1 MAISEY
7 DRLQLEQRKIND
19 RLDQIASNRAK
30 ATYAKSELLKGSIS
44 RITSLSFEASLEIE
58 KKYTEI
64 YGENWRERLSS
75 KEVEQIEEII
85 AIEKRNAREEIEG
98 TTLRTKLGGRSRIKR
113 R

>member
-1 MAISEY
+1 MAISEF
-7 DRLQLEQRKIND
+7 RKIRIEQRELGSK
-19 RLDQIASNRAK
+19 LDQIASNRAK

-58 KKYTEI
+58 KKYAEI

-75 KEVEQIEEII
+75 KEVEQIEEIM

-98 TTLRTKLGGRSRIKR
+98 ATLRTELGGRSLIKR